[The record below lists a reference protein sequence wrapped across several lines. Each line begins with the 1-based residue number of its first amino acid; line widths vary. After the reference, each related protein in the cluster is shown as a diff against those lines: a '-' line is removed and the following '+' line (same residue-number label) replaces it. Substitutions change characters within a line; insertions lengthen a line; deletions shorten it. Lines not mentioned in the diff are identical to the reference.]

1 MAHPVVPAGSERTL
15 FLGPRIPNY
24 VKSLGKNLNNVKK
37 PVFRQMIKLALLD
50 FEGRGVN
57 PEMYTAI
64 KKATQD
70 TCNVDVV
77 YGALYALLK
86 CALNLPEASLKQDI
100 FKEDLH
106 ELGIGE
112 DYIEDLT
119 NVVYGQRRTSIIANF
134 NNIAPHLP
142 KLKHFKWRIDVA
154 ISTSTLNRV
163 LEPAIV
169 MEVQLSDG
177 RRETFEVHPSQFHRL
192 RFAVATLLKEMEN
205 LEMKSI
211 LKN

>member
-1 MAHPVVPAGSERTL
+1 MVPIGSERTL

-24 VKSLGKNLNNVKK
+24 VKSLGKNLKNIKK
-37 PVFRQMIKLALLD
+37 PVFRQMVKLAMLD
-50 FEGRGVN
+50 FEGKATN
-57 PEMYTAI
+57 SDMYVAI

-70 TCNVDVV
+70 SCNVDIV

-86 CALNLPEASLKQDI
+86 CALSLPEASLKQDI

-106 ELGIGE
+106 ELGINDE
-112 DYIEDLT
+112 YIEDLT
-119 NVVYGQRRTSIIANF
+119 NVLYGQRRSSIITNF
-134 NNIAPHLP
+134 NNLAPHLP
-142 KLKHFKWRIDVA
+142 KLSNFSWRIDVA

-169 MEVQLSDG
+169 MEIQLSDG

-192 RFAVATLLKEMEN
+192 RFAVATLLKEIEN

>member
-1 MAHPVVPAGSERTL
+1 MATPMVGIGSKRTL
-15 FLGPRIPNY
+15 FLGPRTPNH
-24 VKSLGKNLNNVKK
+24 VKSLGKNLSNIKK
-37 PVFRQMIKLALLD
+37 PVFRQMVKLAMLD
-50 FEGRGVN
+50 FEGKPVN
-57 PEMYTAI
+57 SDMYVAI
-64 KKATQD
+64 KKAVQD
-70 TCNVDVV
+70 TCNVDIV
-77 YGALYALLK
+77 YGALYTLLK
-86 CALNLPEASLKQDI
+86 CALSFPETLLKQDI

-106 ELGIGE
+106 ELGINDE
-112 DYIEDLT
+112 CIEDLT
-119 NVVYGQRRTSIIANF
+119 NVVYGQRRSSIFANF

-142 KLKHFKWRIDVA
+142 KLSNFCWRIDVA

-163 LEPAIV
+163 LEPAII

-192 RFAVATLLKEMEN
+192 RFAVATLLKEIEN

>member
-1 MAHPVVPAGSERTL
+1 MVAIGSERTL
-15 FLGPRIPNY
+15 FLGPRIPNH
-24 VKSLGKNLNNVKK
+24 VKSLGKNLNNIKK
-37 PVFRQMIKLALLD
+37 PVFRQMVKLAMLD
-50 FEGRGVN
+50 FEGKPVN
-57 PEMYTAI
+57 SDMYVAI
-64 KKATQD
+64 KKAVQD
-70 TCNVDVV
+70 TCNVDII
-77 YGALYALLK
+77 YGALYTLLK
-86 CALNLPEASLKQDI
+86 CALSFPETSLKQDI

-106 ELGIGE
+106 ELGINGE
-112 DYIEDLT
+112 YIEDLT
-119 NVVYGQRRTSIIANF
+119 NVVYGQRRSSIFANF

-142 KLKHFKWRIDVA
+142 KLSNFSWRIDVA

-192 RFAVATLLKEMEN
+192 RFAVATLLKEIEN